1 MALGLVIIA
10 VGWGT
15 VWKGLDEEWGMYS
28 GTGQPGI
35 GWKAGWG
42 LIVAVRS
49 DLVGCLHNC

>member
-1 MALGLVIIA
+1 MALGLIIVA

-28 GTGQPGI
+28 GTGRPAI

-49 DLVGCLHNC
+49 DFVGCLHNR